1 MSLLTEFKDAEDD
14 GNYKH
19 ATPHGVEFAF
29 VNIFFAEGGENRVAV
44 IGL

>member
-1 MSLLTEFKDAEDD
+1 MSLLTEFEDAEGD

-29 VNIFFAEGGENRVAV
+29 VNIFFAEERENRVAV
-44 IGL
+44 ICL